1 MDDQF
6 GLVFVGGEQEMVLIN
21 HLNNLILIKR
31 RNKLHQKV
39 LIILQNHYPELLK
52 HMLQIR
58 LLLHW
63 RLNHRM

>member
-39 LIILQNHYPELLK
+39 LIILQNHNPELLE

-58 LLLHW
+58 LLFHW